1 MLLFSWENLSLLS
14 KIYWIIAI
22 SSTIIFVILLLFS
35 FFGAEFNSELSG
47 GGDMNAGDVHSGDV
61 NIAEGFSGFII
72 SFKSIMSFLMMFG
85 WAGILSQSYNLS
97 IIGTLLVAFITGFV
111 ALFAVAGLLFFVT
124 RMTQSG
130 TLKMENAI
138 GKSGQVILKI
148 PPKKQGFGQIQIN
161 IQGSLQT
168 LEAVSEEAEEIKS
181 GSNVM
186 VIDLLEDNTLL
197 VVPKR

>member
-14 KIYWIIAI
+14 RIYWIIAI
-22 SSTIIFVILLLFS
+22 SSTVVFVILLLFS
-35 FFGAEFNSELSG
+35 FFGAEPGSDISG
-47 GGDMNAGDVHSGDV
+47 TEVNVGDVHSGDV
-61 NIAEGFSGFII
+61 GIADGFSGFII

-85 WAGILSQSYNLS
+85 WAGILSQSYKLS
-97 IIGTLLVAFITGFV
+97 TIGTLLIAFITGFV

-161 IQGSLQT
+161 IQGGLQT
-168 LEAVSEEAEEIKS
+168 LDAVCEEAEEIKS